1 MVAAVGKSLGGPWKP
16 AEKGGGC
23 RRHRQDAEESRVPS
37 RTAAPWGRRSDMA
50 SQSIRP
56 RKQVP
61 RRKQRTVAHPQPALF
76 SAPRRVM
83 RVNGSSLRKALP
95 VFVRS
100 SGPSPPQPAG
110 QRAGR
115 TPRASRPL
123 PPGILHGRIQPDGFS
138 PRPPRQ
144 ASRRRPARLR
154 MHDPA
159 VGGEVTVCLSAA
171 GSPYGPHASGLTS
184 SKVS

>member
-1 MVAAVGKSLGGPWKP
+1 M
-16 AEKGGGC
+16 
-23 RRHRQDAEESRVPS
+23 RRRVKLPVE
-37 RTAAPWGRRSDMA
+37 
-50 SQSIRP
+50 RP
-56 RKQVP
+56 RRGSGDP
-61 RRKQRTVAHPQPALF
+61 IRRANPSGRGSRSPGRKQRAVAYPQPAPF
-76 SAPRRVM
+76 SAPRCVTK
-83 RVNGSSLRKALP
+83 VYGSSPRKAPL
-95 VFVRS
+95 VSVRS
-100 SGPSPPQPAG
+100 SGPSPTQPAG
-110 QRAGR
+110 RRAGR

-123 PPGILHGRIQPDGFS
+123 PPDIPHGRIQPDGFS